1 MTPVKAPE
9 FILFDL
15 DETLY
20 PSSNGLMS
28 LIRDRIVE
36 YMVVRLGWA
45 RDEAE
50 ERRQRYVSEYGV
62 TLDGLQK
69 LHGVDVDDYME
80 YVHAVPHSKYIQPNP
95 ALDGMLG
102 RLRPSKAIFTNA
114 SQSHARRVLSALGVS
129 TSHFECIFDF
139 EAAGYCPKPDPEA
152 YRRILARLGAR
163 GDQCMLVEDN
173 LRNLQTAK
181 SMFGMTTVLVNK
193 RGCGAKGQADTTIQA
208 DPPTQADTPT
218 WAGAAEPS
226 TPMQS
231 DSTQADLVIDDILQ
245 LEQALANL
253 CPVGQGF
260 RGSCVNRHRVVEKGV
275 P

>member
-1 MTPVKAPE
+1 MKTPE
-9 FILFDL
+9 FILLDL

-28 LIRDRIVE
+28 LIRDRIVD
-36 YMVVRLGWA
+36 YMVVRLGWS

-62 TLDGLQK
+62 TLDGLHR
-69 LHGVDVDDYME
+69 LHGVDVGDYME
-80 YVHAVPHSKYIQPNP
+80 YVHAVPHSEYIEPNP
-95 ALDGMLG
+95 ALDRMLG

-129 TSHFECIFDF
+129 PSHFECIFDF

-173 LRNLQTAK
+173 LRNLQTA
-181 SMFGMTTVLVNK
+181 SVFGMTTVLVQK
-193 RGCGAKGQADTTIQA
+193 TGRAARCRDEAAKDNTTMANPTTQVA
-208 DPPTQADTPT
+208 PSTQAH
-218 WAGAAEPS
+218 PS
-226 TPMQS
+226 A
-231 DSTQADLVIDDILQ
+231 QADLVIGDILE
-245 LEQALANL
+245 LE
-253 CPVGQGF
+253 
-260 RGSCVNRHRVVEKGV
+260 RVLGEA
-275 P
+275 

>member
-1 MTPVKAPE
+1 MTPVNTPE

-20 PSSNGLMS
+20 PSSNGLMN

-36 YMVVRLGWA
+36 YMVVRLGWS

-62 TLDGLQK
+62 TLNGLHK
-69 LHGVDVDDYME
+69 LHGVDVGDYME
-80 YVHAVPHSKYIQPNP
+80 YVHAVPHSRYIEPNP
-95 ALDGMLG
+95 ALDRMLG

-152 YRRILARLGAR
+152 YRRILTRLGAR
-163 GDQCMLVEDN
+163 GDQCVLVEDN
-173 LRNLQTAK
+173 LRNLYTAK
-181 SMFGMTTVLVNK
+181 SVFGMTTVLVK
-193 RGCGAKGQADTTIQA
+193 KCDHGAKGQAD
-208 DPPTQADTPT
+208 
-218 WAGAAEPS
+218 
-226 TPMQS
+226 
-231 DSTQADLVIDDILQ
+231 LVIDNILQ
-245 LEQALANL
+245 LEQALGEARR
-253 CPVGQGF
+253 P
-260 RGSCVNRHRVVEKGV
+260 RRRE
-275 P
+275 